1 MIEDGRAF
9 GAVVALKHILGS
21 LERKGIFAHS
31 EITMLLDAAQ
41 KEIDG
46 IKPLTP
52 EARAEAGRA
61 VGYLYVR

>member
-21 LERKGIFAHS
+21 LERKGILTHF
-31 EITMLLDAAQ
+31 EITKLLDAAQ
-41 KEIDG
+41 NEIDG

-61 VGYLYVR
+61 VGFLYVR